1 MESAVTEKQK
11 RFKAYSALKRYH
23 RDSPMTAE
31 AKTAYDAAKRTA
43 KHEVWLAKS
52 EAEAKTF
59 SNLDPQ
65 GNELYRIA
73 KQMGR
78 TNQDIVGEN
87 CVLNDAGELALTD
100 ADKMN
105 AWVEHY
111 SRLLNVEFDW
121 PSAFLPE
128 VSPTAGPPPP
138 VTDEMIKLAL
148 SKMKSGKAAGPSG
161 ITAEMLKA
169 SGPEGVELLRQLC
182 ESVLNGDAIPS
193 DWEQS
198 YILNL
203 YKGKG
208 DALDRGCYRGLK
220 LTDQV
225 MKLLERVLDSA
236 IRNMVDID
244 EL

>member
-1 MESAVTEKQK
+1 M
-11 RFKAYSALKRYH
+11 
-23 RDSPMTAE
+23 
-31 AKTAYDAAKRTA
+31 
-43 KHEVWLAKS
+43 
-52 EAEAKTF
+52 
-59 SNLDPQ
+59 
-65 GNELYRIA
+65 
-73 KQMGR
+73 
-78 TNQDIVGEN
+78 
-87 CVLNDAGELALTD
+87 
-100 ADKMN
+100 
-105 AWVEHY
+105 
-111 SRLLNVEFDW
+111 
-121 PSAFLPE
+121 
-128 VSPTAGPPPP
+128 
-138 VTDEMIKLAL
+138 AL

-220 LTDQV
+220 LKDQV
-225 MKLLERVLDSA
+225 MKLLKRVLDSA